1 MTIVAA
7 CHCGDVRV
15 EVGGAP
21 EYLNECQ
28 CSVCRRYG
36 VRWGYYAGDQVRVA
50 GDVDVYAWGPREIEF
65 CRCRRCGCVSHW
77 RIAGGDRSRVG
88 VNGRLFEP
96 RDVEGVPVR
105 QSAGP
110 E

>member
-1 MTIVAA
+1 MTLVAA

-15 EVGGAP
+15 EVEGP
-21 EYLNECQ
+21 PSYLNECQ

-36 VRWGYYAGDQVRVA
+36 ALWGYYRGDQVRVSGA
-50 GDVDVYAWGPREIEF
+50 VEAYTWGQGELEF

-77 RIAGGDRSRVG
+77 QMADGDRSRLA

-96 RDVEGVPVR
+96 GDLEGVPVR
-105 QSAGP
+105 QSPGP
-110 E
+110 D